1 MATGNDRKSGEIES
15 VLEASLPFPTDRN
28 DASVEVIER
37 INAMIKS
44 GALMPGDRLPSEIKF
59 ASQLGIS
66 RSAVTKAYAKLEA
79 FGLIRTVPQSGTYIA
94 GIGGDALTALLS
106 NVMDTDLIKIED
118 EDIDTLYQF
127 RAHVEE
133 IVAVSLAETAGEEE
147 IAKLR
152 ERQAQVKHR
161 IFHENGTIEN
171 DMLFHIEMADLSG
184 RPFFKALL
192 LFITLPMVQ
201 VFRRFERDTHSASV
215 RQRWQRAMS
224 EHDEIVEAI
233 AAHDIPR
240 VRAAIRDHFK
250 NAVVFRANLI
260 KTEDA
265 RSEATKSQ

>member
-1 MATGNDRKSGEIES
+1 MPSRDSRIAGDVVSALQPTHG
-15 VLEASLPFPTDRN
+15 FPSDRN

-44 GALMPGDRLPSEIKF
+44 GALSPGDRLPSEIGF
-59 ASQLGIS
+59 ANKLGVS

-106 NVMDTDLIKIED
+106 NVMDTDIIKIEG

-133 IVAVSLAETAGEEE
+133 IVAVALAETADEAD
-147 IAKLR
+147 IARLR
-152 ERQAQVKHR
+152 ERHAQVKQR
-161 IFHENGTIEN
+161 IFHENGTIED
-171 DMLFHIEMADLSG
+171 DMLFHIEIADLSG

-201 VFRRFERDTHSASV
+201 LFRRFERDTHSASV
-215 RQRWQRAMS
+215 RQRWERSML

-233 AAHDIPR
+233 AARDIPR

-250 NAVVFRANLI
+250 NAVVFRASLLAI
-260 KTEDA
+260 DELEQQPPVK
-265 RSEATKSQ
+265 